1 MQLARPQVAALRLA
15 GETGERFSR
24 SETTTSKAI
33 CGWRGTRLVGAT
45 YGRWSCHRRQTRGHE
60 LQAVTDLLGWARPAP
75 SRLGEGPASL
85 ARKARPEAAG
95 LQIRRQLSR
104 ILPGLMATPR
114 MGHGPAGELPRRID
128 HIATPGLAWR
138 DRQRFSTPNSSSLFD
153 RETSTPARGYRGE
166 ERPRVR
172 PVLRDEPVVGI
183 YSEHVN
189 L

>member
-45 YGRWSCHRRQTRGHE
+45 YGRWSCHRRQTR
-60 LQAVTDLLGWARPAP
+60 VTNCKPSPTCSAGRGRRP

-114 MGHGPAGELPRRID
+114 MPRPCWRVTAS
-128 HIATPGLAWR
+128 HRSHRHTRTSLERSTTVHLQPPTHRASSIAKPQHRHADIAVKSGLESA
-138 DRQRFSTPNSSSLFD
+138 LF
-153 RETSTPARGYRGE
+153 
-166 ERPRVR
+166 
-172 PVLRDEPVVGI
+172 
-183 YSEHVN
+183 
-189 L
+189 